1 MNKQTFL
8 TRFIFH
14 NQPTTPKFRANEESF
29 NSLKKAAVLIPLVE
43 RHNGLHII
51 LTKRAQHLRHHP
63 GQISFPGGKYEQKDA
78 SLIQT
83 ALRETQEE
91 IGILQEEVTIFGT
104 QPKLPTVSRFVV
116 SPYLGFVKSAHS
128 LKIDTQEVQSIFE
141 VPLNFLANKNNY
153 YLHHFTGN
161 KKRRYSYCIPYQNQL
176 VWGATAQ
183 MLKNLQIQLTG

>member
-14 NQPTTPKFRANEESF
+14 NQPTTPKLRANEESF

-51 LTKRAQHLRHHP
+51 LTKRALHLRHHP

-128 LKIDTQEVQSIFE
+128 LKIDTQEVQSILE
-141 VPLNFLANKNNY
+141 VPLDYLANKNNY

-161 KKRRYSYCIPYQNQL
+161 KKRRYSYCISYQNQL

-183 MLKNLQIQLTG
+183 MLKNLQLQLTG